1 MTFNLNR
8 NYQIENHQKHKIKKH
23 QKLIDIFVCLS
34 IRLIFLIQVSFSIYF
49 LVDYYVY
56 YAHDY
61 YDYVK
66 FAYLCL
72 ALVAIIII
80 IDSYYVAKY
89 RNGKEYTW
97 YSISSI
103 FYTIV
108 IITLIWQLV
117 YTKIDDYENKC
128 EEIYDDLHDH
138 LHHNKSNIAK
148 NDNLMSKKFWLFVN
162 LKYF

>member
-1 MTFNLNR
+1 M
-8 NYQIENHQKHKIKKH
+8 
-23 QKLIDIFVCLS
+23 
-34 IRLIFLIQVSFSIYF
+34 
-49 LVDYYVY
+49 VDYYVY